1 MQNHNFMS
9 VNSIN
14 ILEPTSGAISR
25 NDHQIVNIQNFGFT
39 DSVKPIDTIKVIS
52 PLNNVVLAT
61 VPKSGAH
68 QVNQA
73 VTAASAAFK
82 LWSKRSVKERVQVM
96 FSYRQLLIRDRN
108 ILSDTIC
115 RESGKI
121 TDEALAEI
129 DKCIE
134 LAEFAC
140 SIPQLITGEVLTVST
155 GIQCNSEHLP
165 LGVVASI
172 VPFNFPAMVPH
183 WTLLNA
189 IVLGNCMI
197 LKPSEK
203 VPMTANLFADLLAE
217 AGLPKGVLTLVH
229 GDKAVVEAIC
239 DHEGIEAVTFVGST
253 NIARQVY
260 KRATGNLKR
269 CLALGGAKN
278 HLIVF
283 PDAIEDMTAKNIVA
297 SMSGCAGQR
306 CMAASAMIGVGP
318 VDHIIAGICS
328 EAKKLKPGKDVGAV
342 ISAEA
347 KTRIENYITQAENEG
362 ARVLVDGRNQVV
374 EGSEEG
380 FYIGPT
386 VIDNVTP
393 DMAIAKDEVFGPV
406 ICIMRTKTIE
416 EAMDIENRNP
426 YGNATSV
433 FTQNG
438 ALARRV
444 AEAATS
450 GMVGVNVGVPVPRE
464 PFSFGG
470 WKESKFGSGDITGR
484 SSIGFWTR
492 LRKTTV
498 KWNAQSGAD
507 WMS

>member
-1 MQNHNFMS
+1 MS
-9 VNSIN
+9 VLSI
-14 ILEPTSGAISR
+14 E
-25 NDHQIVNIQNFGFT
+25 NFGFDDGAEET
-39 DSVKPIDTIKVIS
+39 EVLDVFS
-52 PLNNVVLAT
+52 PLNNTRLAT
-61 VPKSGAH
+61 VPRSGYA
-68 QVNQA
+68 QVDKA
-73 VTAASAAFK
+73 VAAAQKAFVD
-82 LWSKRSVKERVQVM
+82 WSKKSVKERVQVM
-96 FSYRQLLIRDRN
+96 FRYRELLVRDKE
-108 ILSDTIC
+108 ILSDSIC

-121 TDEALAEI
+121 PDEAIAEI
-129 DKCIE
+129 DKSIE

-140 SIPQLITGEVLTVST
+140 SIPQMIPNEVLTVST

-172 VPFNFPAMVPH
+172 TPFNFPAMVPH
-183 WTLLNA
+183 WTILNA

-203 VPMTANLFADLLAE
+203 VPVTANMIAHLLEE
-217 AGLPKGVLTLVH
+217 AGLPKGVFNIVH
-229 GDKAVVEAIC
+229 GDRQVAESIC
-239 DHEGIEAVTFVGST
+239 DHPGIAAVTFVGST
-253 NIARQVY
+253 KVARQVY

-306 CMAASAMIGVGP
+306 CMAASAMIAIGP
-318 VDHIIAGICS
+318 VDHIIAGICA
-328 EAKKLKPGKDVGAV
+328 EARKLIPGKNLGAV
-342 ISAEA
+342 ISAESKA
-347 KTRIENYITQAENEG
+347 RIENYITQAEEAG
-362 ARVLVDGRNQVV
+362 AQVLVDGRNVTV
-374 EGSEEG
+374 EGNEDG
-380 FYIGPT
+380 FYLGPT

-393 DMAIAKDEVFGPV
+393 EMAIAKDEVFGPV
-406 ICIMRTKTIE
+406 ICIMHTKNIE
-416 EAMDIENRNP
+416 QAMEIENRNP

-444 AEAATS
+444 VESATS
-450 GMVGVNVGVPVPRE
+450 GMIGINVGVPVPRE

-470 WKESKFGSGDITGR
+470 WKESKYGSGDITGK
-484 SSIGFWTR
+484 SSIGFWTQ

-498 KWNAQSGAD
+498 KWNPQSGAD